1 MRNSPVVTVDPTEI
15 SAPERERVAE
25 AAARAKEAAV
35 LDLAALPESVRAQV
49 LFALDSLAHGHQVAA
64 VATGKALTT
73 SEAAELLGMSRSYLT
88 RLCDEGRIPS
98 YSVGTSRRIEAET
111 VMTILRE
118 RSRARDEARAATSTR
133 DERRLRRA
141 ARVAGLDS

>member
-1 MRNSPVVTVDPTEI
+1 MRNSPVVTVDPNEI
-15 SAPERERVAE
+15 SAPERGRVAE
-25 AAARAKEAAV
+25 AAARAKEAGV

-49 LFALDSLAHGHQVAA
+49 LFALDSLAHGRQVAA
-64 VATGKALTT
+64 VVSRKALTT
-73 SEAAELLGMSRSYLT
+73 SEAAELLGMSRTYLT

-98 YSVGTSRRIEAET
+98 YAVGASRRIEAET

-118 RSRARDEARAATSTR
+118 RSRARDEGRAAASTR

-141 ARVAGLDS
+141 ARAAGVD

>member
-15 SAPERERVAE
+15 SAPERELVAK
-25 AAARAKEAAV
+25 AAARAKEADV

-49 LFALDSLAHGHQVAA
+49 LFALESLAHGRQVAA

-73 SEAAELLGMSRSYLT
+73 SEAAELLGMSRTYLT

-98 YSVGTSRRIEAET
+98 YAVGASRRIESET

-118 RSRARDEARAATSTR
+118 RSRTRDEARAVASTQ

-141 ARVAGLDS
+141 ARAAGLD

>member
-1 MRNSPVVTVDPTEI
+1 MRNSPVVTVDPNEI
-15 SAPERERVAE
+15 SAPERKRVAE
-25 AAARAKEAAV
+25 AVTRAKECAV
-35 LDLAALPESVRAQV
+35 LDLAVLPAAVRAQV

-73 SEAAELLGMSRSYLT
+73 SEAAELLGMSRTYLS
-88 RLCDEGRIPS
+88 RLCDEGRVPS
-98 YSVGTSRRIEAET
+98 YAVGTSRRIEAET

-118 RSRARDEARAATSTR
+118 RSRLREEGRAAAATR

-141 ARVAGLDS
+141 ARAAGLDE

>member
-35 LDLAALPESVRAQV
+35 LDLAALPEAVRAQV

-64 VATGKALTT
+64 VATGKPLTT
-73 SEAAELLGMSRSYLT
+73 SEAADLLGMSRTYLA

-98 YSVGTSRRIEAET
+98 YTVGTSRRIDAET

-118 RSRARDEARAATSTR
+118 RSRAREEARAAAATR

-141 ARVAGLDS
+141 ARAADLDS

>member
-15 SAPERERVAE
+15 SAPERELVAE

-49 LFALDSLAHGHQVAA
+49 HFALDSLAHGRQVAA

-73 SEAAELLGMSRSYLT
+73 SEAAELLGMSRTYLT

-98 YSVGTSRRIEAET
+98 YAVGASRRIEAET
-111 VMTILRE
+111 VMTVLRE
-118 RSRARDEARAATSTR
+118 RSRARDEARAAASTG

-141 ARVAGLDS
+141 ARAAGLD

>member
-1 MRNSPVVTVDPTEI
+1 MRNSPVVTVDPNEI
-15 SAPERERVAE
+15 SAPERGRVAE
-25 AAARAKEAAV
+25 AVARAKEAGV

-49 LFALDSLAHGHQVAA
+49 LFALDSLAHGRQVAA
-64 VATGKALTT
+64 VVTRKALTT
-73 SEAAELLGMSRSYLT
+73 SEAAELLGMSRTYLT

-98 YSVGTSRRIEAET
+98 YAVGASRRIEAET

-118 RSRARDEARAATSTR
+118 RSRARDEGRAAASTR

-141 ARVAGLDS
+141 ARAAGVD